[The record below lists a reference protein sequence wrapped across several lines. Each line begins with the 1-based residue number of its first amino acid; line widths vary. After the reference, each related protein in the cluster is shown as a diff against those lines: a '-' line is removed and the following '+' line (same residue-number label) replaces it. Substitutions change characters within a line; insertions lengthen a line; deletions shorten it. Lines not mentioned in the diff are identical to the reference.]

1 MLLDEMRL
9 FRDDDIQIVNSG
21 SQDKQEKKKD
31 FDSDDKTSTDNVDAE
46 ATAYLGDAKK
56 LECLRKYP
64 TVRKGFLK
72 YNTTL
77 PSSVPVERLFSLG
90 ALVLTPKQN
99 RLTDTRFE
107 RLLLMRYNKEFIDLS
122 N

>member
-21 SQDKQEKKKD
+21 SQDKRKKKKD
-31 FDSDDKTSTDNVDAE
+31 FFEFDSNDETFTDNVDAE

-90 ALVLTPKQN
+90 ALVLTPKRNQTQGL
-99 RLTDTRFE
+99 RDFAYEVQQR
-107 RLLLMRYNKEFIDLS
+107 IC
-122 N
+122 